1 MLLKQAKAVKMG
13 RKQTR
18 DYTDDE
24 IDLSIGWLKDEVRE
38 SQVAAVMT
46 FTHNNCRHWLAGA
59 LQAAYRRDKLVVK
72 ERDSIPLPKPAHYCR
87 KHKVAYD
94 CCCIKCKGKD

>member
-1 MLLKQAKAVKMG
+1 MQDESLLKQAKAVKMG

-18 DYTDDE
+18 DYSEEE
-24 IDLSIGWLKDEVRE
+24 IVLAVGWLRDEVRE

-59 LQAAYRRDKLVVK
+59 LQAAYRRGKLRV
-72 ERDSIPLPKPAHYCR
+72 R
-87 KHKVAYD
+87 
-94 CCCIKCKGKD
+94 

>member
-24 IDLSIGWLKDEVRE
+24 IELSLGWLRDEVRE

-59 LQAAYRRDKLVVK
+59 LQAGYRRG
-72 ERDSIPLPKPAHYCR
+72 R
-87 KHKVAYD
+87 
-94 CCCIKCKGKD
+94 IKIK